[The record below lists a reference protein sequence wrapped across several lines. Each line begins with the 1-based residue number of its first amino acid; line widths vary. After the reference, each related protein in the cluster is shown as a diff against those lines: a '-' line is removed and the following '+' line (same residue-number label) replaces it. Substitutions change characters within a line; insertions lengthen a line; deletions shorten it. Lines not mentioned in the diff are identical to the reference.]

1 MGETGKL
8 LVLTAFASLAF
19 GCTTNEEPT
28 AAKTARLIF
37 SSHDP
42 HGRFPNTTITK
53 VGTIDAEKRRYDIY
67 ELNFV
72 NPVSRHGQ
80 QRVAIIQNSKF
91 IGSYQTNGAKIQIV
105 KGGLSF
111 YDQWEYPAGKINE
124 SKDFLPV
131 TDEKFP
137 RETLINGEVVPLE
150 PNI

>member
-1 MGETGKL
+1 MGERSKL
-8 LVLTAFASLAF
+8 LALATFASLAF
-19 GCTTNEEPT
+19 GCATSEEPT
-28 AAKTARLIF
+28 AATTARQIF

-42 HGRFPNTTITK
+42 HGRFPNTKITK
-53 VGTIDAEKRRYDIY
+53 VGTIDAEKQSYEIY

-91 IGSYQTNGAKIQIV
+91 VGSYQTNGAKIQIV

-111 YDQWEYPAGKINE
+111 HDQWEYPAGKTNE

-131 TDEKFP
+131 TDGKLP
-137 RETLINGEVVPLE
+137 KETLINGEVVPLE
-150 PNI
+150 QNI